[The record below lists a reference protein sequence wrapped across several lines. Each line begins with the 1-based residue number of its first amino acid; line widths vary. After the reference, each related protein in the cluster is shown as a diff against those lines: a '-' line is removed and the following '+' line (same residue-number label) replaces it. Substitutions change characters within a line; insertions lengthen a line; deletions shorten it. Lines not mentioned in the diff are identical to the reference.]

1 MTKKSMTRQEEHEFY
16 ADPKNQTP
24 QGPAR
29 RRGRG
34 LTEMVPVRFPPET
47 LAAVRQRADAEDRS
61 VSNWI
66 RRAVDQEL
74 AGSSPRSTGQTFGQ
88 TNDDKP
94 ARTSTD
100 ARPRKAPVT
109 RTKADPPGRRR
120 TRKSAS

>member
-1 MTKKSMTRQEEHEFY
+1 MPTQH
-16 ADPKNQTP
+16 QTP

-34 LTEMVPVRFPPET
+34 LTEMVPIRFPPDVLE
-47 LAAVRQRADAEDRS
+47 AVRRRADDEDRS

-66 RRAVDQEL
+66 RRAVEQEL
-74 AGSSPRSTGQTFGQ
+74 ANSAARSAGHTFGQ

-94 ARTSTD
+94 ARTSPD
-100 ARPRKAPVT
+100 QRSRKASVP

>member
-1 MTKKSMTRQEEHEFY
+1 MTEPMTRQEEHDFY
-16 ADPKNQTP
+16 ADPENHTP

-34 LTEMVPVRFPPET
+34 LTEMVPVRFPPEM
-47 LAAVRQRADAEDRS
+47 LAAVRQRADDEDRS

-66 RRAVDQEL
+66 RRAVEQEL
-74 AGSSPRSTGQTFGQ
+74 TGSGPRAAGQTIGQ

-94 ARTSTD
+94 TRTTKD
-100 ARPRKAPVT
+100 ARPKKAAVT
-109 RTKADPPGRRR
+109 RTKVDQPGRRR